1 MVWENGI
8 FPSSNDKMSG
18 YNKYTFPGFIG
29 MQKKGYSKEAMAKA
43 DIRRSAA
50 KRNMMR
56 VMKKN

>member
-1 MVWENGI
+1 M
-8 FPSSNDKMSG
+8 
-18 YNKYTFPGFIG
+18 PGFVG
-29 MQKKGYSKEAMAKA
+29 KNKKGYSKEAMAKA